1 VGVDG
6 RAALSDNPRM
16 PKKTT
21 KKAKGPK
28 TDDALFAAP
37 TTYADAP
44 DMPVDVAIR
53 EWRQLA
59 SVARKLQGPLGK
71 IGLDKTSATTLGSF
85 ADDLDAR
92 ERHWQK
98 TRPSPGK
105 VKKLRAEAETLKR
118 SLLAAGEWALRDDE
132 DGLDEL
138 ARIRE
143 GTGLVDTL
151 NDLRDLAAFWKTNAS
166 SLSKTRL
173 KSADVARAPAL
184 ATELG
189 TLADEE
195 HANTDAAQAL
205 ELRNRC
211 FWSGDA
217 AAKEIRKAGR
227 YAFHDQPKVA
237 ARFSS
242 RYQADKSKVET
253 VRRRKGASAGATD
266 PSAGGN
272 GTSAAKS

>member
-1 VGVDG
+1 
-6 RAALSDNPRM
+6 M
-16 PKKTT
+16 PKKPT
-21 KKAKGPK
+21 KKSKGPT
-28 TDDALFAAP
+28 TDEALLAAP
-37 TTYADAP
+37 TTYAEPP

-71 IGLDKTSATTLGSF
+71 IGLDKSSAATLAAL

-92 ERHWQK
+92 ERGWQK
-98 TRPSPGK
+98 TRPSTGK

-118 SLLAAGEWALRDDE
+118 SMLAAGEWALRDDE
-132 DGLDEL
+132 GALEEL

-151 NDLRDLAAFWKTNAS
+151 NDLRDLASFWKTHAS

-173 KSADVARAPAL
+173 KATDVTRAPAL
-184 ATELG
+184 ASELG

-211 FWSGDA
+211 FWSADA
-217 AAKEIRKAGR
+217 IANEIRKAGR
-227 YAFHDQPKVA
+227 YAFHDQPKIA

-242 RYQADKSKVET
+242 RYRAEKQRAAA
-253 VRRRKGASAGATD
+253 VRRKIQPSDGAKSPSDGAR
-266 PSAGGN
+266 
-272 GTSAAKS
+272 GTSAAPS